1 MMLDAQVLQAP
12 LLDHSELDLDAARR
26 LTYVIEQS
34 FRYDYD
40 APVKSLRQRL
50 VIIPPARHGSQY
62 LRGHLLEVTGARAR
76 RCLRRDAHGNLVAW
90 VRSEDVTQAVEFRL
104 VAVVER
110 VRGDGPA
117 VLDAGGIRDPRLL
130 RPTRL
135 TAADDSLRGLAAD
148 LASDL
153 GPHAATP
160 EQRAERICAAVHSA
174 LRYADGVTSVRTTA
188 AEALAIGSGVC
199 QDFAH
204 VMLALC
210 HLFELPARYVS
221 GHLLGQGGT
230 HAWVEV
236 LVPEAHGDTAPEPHG
251 GTAPEAHEGTMPEAH
266 GGTAPEAHEGTMPEA
281 HGGTAPEAHEGTM
294 PEQRGAVA
302 VPFDPCNGRRAGSG
316 YVTVATGRDYADV
329 APTSGSYVGKARG
342 RLTAGRRVGVLA
354 ASG

>member
-1 MMLDAQVLQAP
+1 MLDAQVLQAP

-62 LRGHLLEVTGARAR
+62 LRGHMLEVTGARAR
-76 RCLRRDAHGNLVAW
+76 HFLRRDAHGNLVAW
-90 VRSEDVTQAVEFRL
+90 VRSEQVTEAVEFRL

-110 VRGDGPA
+110 VRDDGPA
-117 VLDAGGIRDPRLL
+117 VLDTGALRDPRLL

-135 TAADDSLRGLAAD
+135 TAADDRLRALADGLAAH
-148 LASDL
+148 
-153 GPHAATP
+153 PEPP
-160 EQRAERICAAVHSA
+160 EQRAARICAAVHTA
-174 LRYADGVTSVRTTA
+174 LSYQGGVTSVQTTA

-210 HLFELPARYVS
+210 HLVELPARYVS

-236 LVPEAHGDTAPEPHG
+236 VVPEAHRDTVPEAHGDTV
-251 GTAPEAHEGTMPEAH
+251 PEAHRDTVPER
-266 GGTAPEAHEGTMPEA
+266 
-281 HGGTAPEAHEGTM
+281 
-294 PEQRGAVA
+294 RGAVA

-329 APTSGSYVGKARG
+329 APTSGSYVGTARG

>member
-1 MMLDAQVLQAP
+1 MMLDVDTLEAP
-12 LLDHSELDLDAARR
+12 LLDPSELDLDASRS

-76 RCLRRDAHGNLVAW
+76 RWLRRDAHGNLVVF
-90 VRSEDVTQAVEFRL
+90 VRSEYVTAAVEFRL
-104 VAVVER
+104 IAVVEQ
-110 VRGDGPA
+110 VRGDGFA
-117 VLDAGGIRDPRLL
+117 VLDAGALDDPRLL

-135 TAADDSLRGLAAD
+135 TAADDRLRA

-153 GPHAATP
+153 AAYHGTP
-160 EQRAERICAAVHSA
+160 EQQAERICAAAHSA
-174 LRYADGVTSVRTTA
+174 LSYADGVTSVRTTA
-188 AEALAIGSGVC
+188 AEALATGAGVC

-210 HLFELPARYVS
+210 HLAGLAARYVS

-236 LVPEAHGDTAPEPHG
+236 VVPEAYGSRVPEADGVTAPER
-251 GTAPEAHEGTMPEAH
+251 
-266 GGTAPEAHEGTMPEA
+266 
-281 HGGTAPEAHEGTM
+281 
-294 PEQRGAVA
+294 RGAVA
-302 VPFDPCNGRRAGSG
+302 LPFDPCNGVRAGSG

-329 APTSGSYVGKARG
+329 APASGSYVGTARG

-354 ASG
+354 AAR

>member
-1 MMLDAQVLQAP
+1 MMLDAGVLEAP

-40 APVKSLRQRL
+40 APVTALRQRL

-62 LRGHLLEVTGARAR
+62 LRGHLLEVSGARAR
-76 RCLRRDAHGNLVAW
+76 RYLRRDGHGNLVAW
-90 VRSEDVTQAVEFRL
+90 VHSEQVTQAVEFRL

-110 VRGDGPA
+110 VCGGGPA
-117 VLDAGGIRDPRLL
+117 VLDADALCDPRLL

-135 TAADDSLRGLAAD
+135 TAADDRLRAMADDLAAHPG
-148 LASDL
+148 S
-153 GPHAATP
+153 P
-160 EQRAERICAAVHSA
+160 EQRAERICTAVHST
-174 LRYADGVTSVRTTA
+174 LSYQDGVTSVRTTA
-188 AEALAIGSGVC
+188 AQALAIGRGVC

-210 HLFELPARYVS
+210 RLVGLPARYVS

-230 HAWVEV
+230 HAWVEAV
-236 LVPEAHGDTAPEPHG
+236 VPEAH
-251 GTAPEAHEGTMPEAH
+251 
-266 GGTAPEAHEGTMPEA
+266 
-281 HGGTAPEAHEGTM
+281 
-294 PEQRGAVA
+294 RGAVA
-302 VPFDPCNGRRAGSG
+302 VPLDPCNGRRAGSD

-329 APTSGSYVGKARG
+329 APTSGSYVGTARG
-342 RLTAGRRVGVLA
+342 RLTAGRRVGILA

>member
-1 MMLDAQVLQAP
+1 MMLDAQVFHAP
-12 LLDHSELDLDAARR
+12 LLDHRELDLDAARR

-76 RCLRRDAHGNLVAW
+76 RCLCRDGHGNLVAW
-90 VRSEDVTQAVEFRL
+90 VRSERVTQAVEFRL
-104 VAVVER
+104 TAVVER
-110 VRGDGPA
+110 VRGHGPT
-117 VLDAGGIRDPRLL
+117 VLEAGALHDPRLL

-135 TAADDSLRGLAAD
+135 TAASDRLRALARGVGAQP
-148 LASDL
+148 
-153 GPHAATP
+153 GTP
-160 EQRAERICAAVHSA
+160 EQRAERVCEAVHSA
-174 LRYADGVTSVRTTA
+174 ITYADGVTSVQTTA
-188 AEALAIGSGVC
+188 AEALARGRGVC

-210 HLFELPARYVS
+210 HLVGLPARYVS

-236 LVPEAHGDTAPEPHG
+236 VVPEAHGEV
-251 GTAPEAHEGTMPEAH
+251 PEA
-266 GGTAPEAHEGTMPEA
+266 
-281 HGGTAPEAHEGTM
+281 
-294 PEQRGAVA
+294 QGAVA
-302 VPFDPCNGRRAGSG
+302 IAFDPCNGRRAGSG

-329 APTSGSYVGKARG
+329 APTSGSYVGTARG
-342 RLTAGRRVGVLA
+342 RLTAGRRVGILA